1 MKIEE
6 FSPLWRFNFG
16 ITKEELACE
25 EKVQAHKVNQI
36 PHLIPTIVRVQR
48 AFSREACGSLTS
60 HTVCSSQRA
69 FSRESN
75 TGATDTGIEG
85 VQAREPWC
93 TGPEVEQTE
102 NHDMVTGV
110 GQAWGGRRSSQE
122 YEAQLLERM

>member
-6 FSPLWRFNFG
+6 FSHLRRFNFG
-16 ITKEELACE
+16 ITKELACE
-25 EKVQAHKVNQI
+25 EKVQAHKINQM
-36 PHLIPTIVRVQR
+36 PQLKTTIVRVQT

-60 HTVCSSQRA
+60 YTVCASQRA

-85 VQAREPWC
+85 IQACQPWC

-122 YEAQLLERM
+122 HEAQLLDRM